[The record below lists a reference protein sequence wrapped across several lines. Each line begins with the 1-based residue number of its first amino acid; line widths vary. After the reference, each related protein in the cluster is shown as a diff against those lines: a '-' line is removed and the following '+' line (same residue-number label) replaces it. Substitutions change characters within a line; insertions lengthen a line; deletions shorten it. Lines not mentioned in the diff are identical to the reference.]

1 MANKDEKKEGSPAD
15 KKREPKIQVHDL
27 EAKKEI
33 KGGAHNGSDREKR
46 PPAKTGEVDF
56 MNWD

>member
-1 MANKDEKKEGSPAD
+1 MANKEEKEGSPA
-15 KKREPKIQVHDL
+15 KKNKEPAIPVHDL

-33 KGGAHNGSDREKR
+33 KGGANNGGTREKK

-56 MNWD
+56 MNWE

>member
-1 MANKDEKKEGSPAD
+1 MANKKDDLPAKD
-15 KKREPKIQVHDL
+15 KREPKIEVRDL
-27 EAKKEI
+27 KPKKDV
-33 KGGAHNGSDREKR
+33 KGGTRNGGDSEKR